1 MPNGTSGNPR
11 HWRVAVWEG
20 ELAREPPTRSV
31 ISLLIEHVERRLAGA
46 DLPYA
51 AGVNKLAKVVVRR
64 GTRKSKR
71 LLYVASRGFS
81 IGAKQGAD
89 SLVHAPDRAS
99 ERRRFCLS
107 PKL

>member
-1 MPNGTSGNPR
+1 MWSPILRQRIGDHITPGR
-11 HWRVAVWEG
+11 RIFFF
-20 ELAREPPTRSV
+20 LTV
-31 ISLLIEHVERRLAGA
+31 ISLLLEHVERRLAGA
-46 DLPYA
+46 DLPDA
-51 AGVNKLAKVVVRR
+51 AGVKKLAKVVVRR

-89 SLVHAPDRAS
+89 SLVHATDRAS